1 VVERRAKLM
10 QNYIDRGRST
20 PDAFQKN
27 EFNLSLSFRNGQ
39 SNKKTKKDKLERKNP
54 LAVPAQPARN

>member
-1 VVERRAKLM
+1 M